1 MATKKTVTTAAAGAV
16 TAEVAAAKKPAEKKP
31 AAKKAAKKPAAK
43 KPAAKKTAAA
53 KKPAAKKA
61 ATAKKTATKKPAA
74 KKATAAAEYIVEFQD
89 RQLAF
94 KDLDKKVAKQ
104 LKAAG
109 AEAAKK
115 VAVYVKPEEN
125 AAYIVA
131 DGEPKGSVALYE

>member
-1 MATKKTVTTAAAGAV
+1 MATKKTDTTAAKKPEEAAKKP
-16 TAEVAAAKKPAEKKP
+16 AAAAKKPA
-31 AAKKAAKKPAAK
+31 AAKKTAAK
-43 KPAAKKTAAA
+43 KPAAKKTAT
-53 KKPAAKKA
+53 AKKA
-61 ATAKKTATKKPAA
+61 V
-74 KKATAAAEYIVEFQD
+74 AAEYFVEFQD

-125 AAYIVA
+125 TAYIVA
-131 DGEPKGSVALYE
+131 DGEPKGSVTLYE

>member
-1 MATKKTVTTAAAGAV
+1 MATKKTDTTAAKKP
-16 TAEVAAAKKPAEKKP
+16 AEAAKKPAAAAKKPA
-31 AAKKAAKKPAAK
+31 AAKKTAAKKTTAAK
-43 KPAAKKTAAA
+43 KPAAKKTAT
-53 KKPAAKKA
+53 AKKA
-61 ATAKKTATKKPAA
+61 V
-74 KKATAAAEYIVEFQD
+74 AAEYFVEFQD

-125 AAYIVA
+125 TAYIVA